1 MDIFAILDE
10 SDFTS
15 ADMRAIYAIFA
26 MATREGKLTPSAQD
40 DTFITMLPEELRQVA
55 ERARARVLLNL
66 PESGP
71 VLTKIASKAAYRLKR
86 MRLKSEMAM
95 IDHLEKAM
103 VDSGDSEGLRTLIT
117 RKQVL
122 LSQRHTIDVATAS
135 DIHG

>member
-1 MDIFAILDE
+1 
-10 SDFTS
+10 
-15 ADMRAIYAIFA
+15 
-26 MATREGKLTPSAQD
+26 
-40 DTFITMLPEELRQVA
+40 MLPEELRQVA

-71 VLTKIASKAAYRLKR
+71 ALTKIASKAAYRLKR